1 MEGTSIK
8 FIYATSH
15 PSANNEASSW
25 VGAGGELPRKRFMAS
40 SFSETSAFLQ
50 IRGAQRSLLSTSA
63 VFQLSPV

>member
-25 VGAGGELPRKRFMAS
+25 VGTGGSFPERDLWHLPSQKPLPFFR
-40 SFSETSAFLQ
+40 
-50 IRGAQRSLLSTSA
+50 
-63 VFQLSPV
+63 